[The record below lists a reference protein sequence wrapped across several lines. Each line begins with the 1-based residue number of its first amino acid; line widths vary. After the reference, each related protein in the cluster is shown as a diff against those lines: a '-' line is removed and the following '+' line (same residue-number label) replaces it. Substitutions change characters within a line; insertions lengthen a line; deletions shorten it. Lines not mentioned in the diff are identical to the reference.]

1 MKKNNSS
8 LSTNNSAFSIHNS
21 SFKRLGDYIQL
32 VDKRNR
38 DLSVTN
44 LLGINIT
51 KNFMPS
57 VANVSETDL
66 SRYKIIEK
74 GQFAYSAMQVGRDE
88 TIRLAL
94 YTNDE
99 PAIISP
105 AYLVIESKDENKLI
119 PEYMMMWFQR
129 PESDRYG
136 WFISDSSVRASLEWE
151 RFCDIE
157 IPIPDI
163 EVQRKYVA
171 LYKGLLSNQKV
182 YENSLA
188 DLQLICDTYIEA
200 LIKTEEPKL
209 LGDYIEQSDERNT
222 DLKIDNL
229 LGISVNKIFIPT
241 KSKKEQLNLSN
252 YKVVRPRQFGYV
264 SVTSRNGEKI
274 SIAILDGEAGLVSS
288 TYIVFEVKDTKEL
301 LPEYLYLF
309 FQRSEFDRYARFN
322 SWGSARETFN
332 WDDMCNIKLPIPEI
346 KIQEAIVTIY
356 HTLETRKRI
365 NEQLKNS
372 IKPLCPVLM
381 RGIVEEMETVKESVL

>member
-1 MKKNNSS
+1 M
-8 LSTNNSAFSIHNS
+8 

-32 VDKRNR
+32 VDKRNK
-38 DLSVTN
+38 DLAVTN

-57 VANVSETDL
+57 VANVSGTDL
-66 SRYKIIEK
+66 SKYKVIQK

-94 YTNDE
+94 YTADE

-105 AYLVIESKDENKLI
+105 AYLVIESKDENELI

-136 WFISDSSVRASLEWE
+136 WFISDSSVRASLDWE
-151 RFCDIE
+151 RFCEIE

-163 EVQRKYVA
+163 ETQRKYVA
-171 LYKGLLSNQKV
+171 LYKGLLTNQKV
-182 YENSLA
+182 YENSLD
-188 DLQLICDTYIEA
+188 DLQLICDTYIEN

-209 LGDYIEQSDERNT
+209 LGDYIERTDERNV
-222 DLKIDNL
+222 DSRYDSVKGMSVLK
-229 LGISVNKIFIPT
+229 FFRTP
-241 KSKKEQLNLSN
+241 SKKVNMKNLGN
-252 YKVVRPRQFGYV
+252 YRVVRYNDFGYV
-264 SVTSRNGEKI
+264 QTTNNEKVLIVCLSKFEEPIII
-274 SIAILDGEAGLVSS
+274 SSIH
-288 TYIVFEVKDTKEL
+288 TTFKVKDEKKL
-301 LPEYLYLF
+301 IPEYLQMF
-309 FQRSEFDRYARFN
+309 FKRKEIDRYARFH

-332 WDDMCNIKLPIPEI
+332 WDDMCNIKLPIPDI

-356 HTLETRKRI
+356 HTLETRKKI

-381 RGIVEEMETVKESVL
+381 KGVVEEMVMQTIEQ